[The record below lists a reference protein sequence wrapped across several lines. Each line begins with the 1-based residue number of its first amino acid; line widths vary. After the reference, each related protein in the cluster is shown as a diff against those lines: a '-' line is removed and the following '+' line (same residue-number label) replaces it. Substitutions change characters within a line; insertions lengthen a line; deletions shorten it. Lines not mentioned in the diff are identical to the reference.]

1 MHRDGMP
8 SRALDE
14 KKKRGVIPRAHLAEP
29 RSRAR
34 PIFLQ
39 RPRLT
44 YMPVFPMHAPDTPQ
58 CRTCCTPYHYSTL
71 ICTWPFV
78 FYGDARPD
86 TGNIRLFHGGGKNAR
101 GRPLYTCYEWSSF
114 RRGQATWNLNYFF
127 SQPTIIISFLSLRTW
142 MQEYL
147 YRVDSRREFISKT
160 FRFSVTIIYYT
171 FSNVCSKVL
180 LPSNLWIIL
189 WKDLQHTCIH
199 NNPRDLW
206 GKVIFHRIR
215 NPVVR
220 DRKRK
225 RDWQSPGLSAGLCIG
240 YTAVVNSPVDR
251 WLSLITRTI
260 TPANTIAD
268 TMYAPPN
275 GRRNSFPRKFPAI
288 CETSRRASTSY
299 QGRLYK
305 AP

>member
-189 WKDLQHTCIH
+189 M
-199 NNPRDLW
+199 
-206 GKVIFHRIR
+206 
-215 NPVVR
+215 
-220 DRKRK
+220 KRFTTYV
-225 RDWQSPGLSAGLCIG
+225 
-240 YTAVVNSPVDR
+240 YT
-251 WLSLITRTI
+251 
-260 TPANTIAD
+260 
-268 TMYAPPN
+268 
-275 GRRNSFPRKFPAI
+275 
-288 CETSRRASTSY
+288 
-299 QGRLYK
+299 
-305 AP
+305 